1 MRTLRVARMF
11 TRGGACSLARW
22 RAGALLSSVP
32 EAPIQRSGYRA
43 LPVQALQERRRDQ
56 SRWRGPASQKAATL
70 SIGYEVAGPRRGSA
84 SPAPSQRPRPSSD
97 AAEPAAQQRREFQ
110 SEAAA
115 ATEAAAS
122 LAPDAGFLSDEGVTF
137 ESLGAH
143 PRVAAALQAL
153 ELSRPTRVQ
162 ELAVPAIL
170 SQADVV
176 LAAETGSG
184 KTLSY
189 LVPLLTQL
197 LNAKE
202 AGAAAGGAI
211 STLVLCPN
219 AALCAQVVEV
229 AQSLVDAETGEPLL
243 AALAVSSAA
252 APPEDA
258 PDLLVA
264 TPNGLMSKLREWSE
278 THRRWTKE
286 GFPKWIRHVVADEAD
301 LLLAGGFVKDLS
313 RLLEVFRLDDRARLR
328 LALCERFG
336 MSEEEFLGLKFHVRR
351 AAYNEGAE
359 GMLASEGFSP
369 QSDSG
374 QSVEELG
381 FWRRQYLFVAATMPG
396 GGKGSAAADLRKRYP
411 DAQWLNGNLLHM
423 TNSLLA
429 HEWEAVTDKD
439 KKGTLRR
446 VVTASLASSDSG
458 RILLFVNSVQAAEQV
473 AALVGSFLEEEEEE
487 HSGGGA
493 PRVLC
498 YHRDVS
504 NADRKEALRIMR
516 EDGNAIMVCTDSAAR
531 GIDIPGVTHVIQ
543 AEFALSA
550 VDFIHRAGRTA
561 RAGAAGRITSM
572 YTAADAALVA
582 AIRQAIMEGVPVEK
596 AFSRKRSF
604 RKKIRKYGEQYATSP
619 VRSASS

>member
-1 MRTLRVARMF
+1 MF

-313 RLLEVFRLDDRARLR
+313 RLAGGAPGAHLHHTPKGRGWVPMGGGAAGGNTSGAKVFRLDDRARLR

-351 AAYNEGAE
+351 AAYNGVPWDTE
-359 GMLASEGFSP
+359 
-369 QSDSG
+369 
-374 QSVEELG
+374 
-381 FWRRQYLFVAATMPG
+381 
-396 GGKGSAAADLRKRYP
+396 
-411 DAQWLNGNLLHM
+411 
-423 TNSLLA
+423 
-429 HEWEAVTDKD
+429 
-439 KKGTLRR
+439 
-446 VVTASLASSDSG
+446 
-458 RILLFVNSVQAAEQV
+458 
-473 AALVGSFLEEEEEE
+473 
-487 HSGGGA
+487 
-493 PRVLC
+493 
-498 YHRDVS
+498 
-504 NADRKEALRIMR
+504 
-516 EDGNAIMVCTDSAAR
+516 VCTA
-531 GIDIPGVTHVIQ
+531 Q
-543 AEFALSA
+543 
-550 VDFIHRAGRTA
+550 HR
-561 RAGAAGRITSM
+561 
-572 YTAADAALVA
+572 
-582 AIRQAIMEGVPVEK
+582 
-596 AFSRKRSF
+596 
-604 RKKIRKYGEQYATSP
+604 
-619 VRSASS
+619 